1 MATIENTRFGK
12 IEIDDENII
21 SFIKPIKPFDES
33 SRYVL
38 LPPGTV
44 SKWPWLQSMDEAE
57 VAFPVIAPAA
67 FFDGYELEISD
78 GDAGRLQI
86 SDDSEVLVL
95 SIVSVRPGG
104 EATANLQAPVVI
116 NVSERRALQAGNNVP
131 APVRAPLTGP
141 TAEKL
146 QAAAPAA

>member
-1 MATIENTRFGK
+1 MATIENTRFGT
-12 IEIDDENII
+12 IEIDDDQII
-21 SFIKPIKPFDES
+21 SFVKPIKPFDES

-38 LPPGTV
+38 IPAGMV
-44 SKWPWLQSMDEAE
+44 SAWPWLQSMDEAH
-57 VAFPVIAPAA
+57 VAFPVVAPGT

-78 GDAGRLQI
+78 SDADRLRVA
-86 SDDSEVLVL
+86 DDSELLVL

-116 NVSERRALQAGNNVP
+116 NVAQRRALQAGNNLP
-131 APVRAPLTGP
+131 APLRAPLTSL